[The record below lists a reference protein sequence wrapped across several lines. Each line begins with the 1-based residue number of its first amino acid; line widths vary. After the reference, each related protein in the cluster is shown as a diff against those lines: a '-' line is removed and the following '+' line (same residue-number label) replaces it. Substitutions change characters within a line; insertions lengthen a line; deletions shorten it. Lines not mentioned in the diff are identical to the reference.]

1 MTLDPDEA
9 HLKEGA
15 AALLRRLRRL
25 GTVENGPLLRMV
37 SEEGEDLD
45 VPPALVS
52 LLLSVAEELERGNG
66 VSVLPLHRQL
76 TTTEA
81 AQLLN
86 VSRPHV
92 IALVER
98 GELPFEKVGTHR
110 RIRLADVIAYR
121 HAQDQRRREALDDMV
136 RQGEDL
142 GLEY

>member
-1 MTLDPDEA
+1 MTLDPDDG
-9 HLKEGA
+9 HLREGA
-15 AALLRRLRRL
+15 TALLRRVRRL
-25 GTVENGPLLRMV
+25 RKIDGAPALRLV
-37 SEEGEDLD
+37 SAEGEELA
-45 VPPALVS
+45 VPPALLG
-52 LLLSVAEELERGNG
+52 LLVSVAEELERGNG

-92 IALVER
+92 ITLVER

-121 HAQDQRRREALDDMV
+121 HAQDQRRREALHDMV

>member
-1 MTLDPDEA
+1 MSAQGEELD
-9 HLKEGA
+9 L
-15 AALLRRLRRL
+15 
-25 GTVENGPLLRMV
+25 
-37 SEEGEDLD
+37 
-45 VPPALVS
+45 PPALMG
-52 LLLSVAEELERGNG
+52 LLVSVAEELERGNG

-92 IALVER
+92 ITLLER

-121 HAQDQRRREALDDMV
+121 HTQDQRRRQALDDMV